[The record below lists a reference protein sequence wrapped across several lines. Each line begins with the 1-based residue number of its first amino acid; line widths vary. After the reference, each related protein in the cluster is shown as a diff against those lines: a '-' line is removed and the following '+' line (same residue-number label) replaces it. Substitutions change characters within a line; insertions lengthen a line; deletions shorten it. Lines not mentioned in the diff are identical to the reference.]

1 MTIGIQMPMAITA
14 CVKMI
19 IQCTVEIIIA
29 LAVDLLTAHHPQNA
43 TLHHH
48 HHHRNSNNESVI
60 MIMITMAMV
69 VETDKGGAKA
79 MIDAAIDIM
88 IDVVI
93 DTIEEGIIVLHAMIT
108 INEAMDVIM
117 EDDRA
122 IGAIVEDQAIGA
134 IVEDQAIGA
143 IMEDVGAMIEDPV
156 QEFEVIEEVAGDM
169 AVITKGSV
177 GGTNRVQSKNEVSLF
192 SSINYIKHIIYFY
205 TRIIVFG
212 E

>member
-1 MTIGIQMPMAITA
+1 MPMAITA

-134 IVEDQAIGA
+134 I
-143 IMEDVGAMIEDPV
+143 MEDVGAMIEDPV